1 MSLADAVT
9 KEQLV
14 MYARNHR
21 GSLINNFLMAGVFLA
36 GKYKMYGLPQGE
48 NALMTEIGILVF
60 CLMAFLRQHNIYREI
75 LETKFRD
82 AEIRGYL
89 FSICFTK
96 VMYLIPWL
104 LLLFWPLQGE
114 FFYDD
119 LLGYIFVICVV
130 ATYGSSS
137 APVPFLL
144 FFDIAI
150 PALVAAT
157 VVYFNWN
164 VQETRYAG
172 PAVLFFCVYVFSIGR
187 KMLASTRELIESK
200 KQASVSARRA
210 DEANKAKSSFLALM
224 SHEIRTPMTGIFGMV
239 DFLKD
244 TPLNAEQKDFVG
256 TISDCSKTLLNTLN
270 DVLDFSKVES
280 GKLDISAVNFDLHN
294 MLTNSGRVMRQTAED
309 KGLKLNLALAD
320 SVPRR
325 MRGDPHRLQQ
335 VIVNLLNNAVK
346 FTEKGEVTL
355 RAACS
360 DGRQPTLR
368 MEVQDTGI
376 GISKENMAKLF
387 NAFSQADNSI
397 ARRYGGSGLGLSIA
411 KKLVEL
417 MGGKIGAN
425 SEEGKGSTFFVE
437 LPYVSPVAGE
447 ADADAEH
454 TGPDSPPQKILVV
467 EDNAVSQRIVVKML
481 AQKGHSVTAVSNG
494 DDAIRA
500 VQETDFN
507 LVFMDVNMPGR
518 NGLDTT
524 RDIRALGGKLQRLPV
539 IGLTANIMEDF
550 VRKCYDA
557 GMNAHVPKPFS
568 PKSLYDAV
576 ALVAGTAKGDTAQAP
591 QEKKKSMRETLNML
605 RDGMGLDY
613 MRGMVASNLKE
624 AQRLLDVVESE
635 MQKGKLEKM
644 SDAAHD
650 LKSITGLIGMY
661 DTSALAAEIEA
672 DGLKGESRRLDGL
685 FEHLEDAFAR
695 DMREAERIAKTMPE
709 K

>member
-1 MSLADAVT
+1 M
-9 KEQLV
+9 

-21 GSLINNFLMAGVFLA
+21 GSLFNNFLMAGMFLA
-36 GKYKMYGLPQGE
+36 AKYKMYPPPADANGI
-48 NALMTEIGILVF
+48 MTEIGVLVF
-60 CLMAFLRQHNIYREI
+60 CALAFLRQHSMYREI

-82 AEIRGYL
+82 SEIRGYI

-96 VMYLIPWL
+96 LMYLVPWL

-114 FFYDD
+114 YFYDD

-144 FFDIAI
+144 TFDIAI
-150 PALVAAT
+150 PALMVGA
-157 VVYFNWN
+157 VVYLNWH

-172 PAVLFFCVYVFSIGR
+172 PAVLFFCIYVLSIGR
-187 KMLASTRELIESK
+187 KMLASTLQLIESK
-200 KQASVSARRA
+200 RQAGLNARRA
-210 DEANKAKSSFLALM
+210 DDANRAKSSFLALM

-309 KGLKLNLALAD
+309 KGLSLNLALAD
-320 SVPRR
+320 NVPKR

-346 FTEKGEVTL
+346 FTEKGEVVL
-355 RAACS
+355 RAACT
-360 DGRQPTLR
+360 DGKQPALR
-368 MEVQDTGI
+368 IEVQDSGI

-387 NAFSQADNSI
+387 SAFSQADNSI

-417 MGGKIGAN
+417 MGGKIGAT

-437 LPYVSPVAGE
+437 LPYVAPVAGE

-454 TGPDSPPQKILVV
+454 TGPDSPPQNILVV

-481 AQKGHSVTAVSNG
+481 TQKGHIVTAVGNG

-507 LVFMDVNMPGR
+507 MVFMDVNMPGR

-524 RDIRALGGKLQRLPV
+524 RAIRELGGKLQTLPI

-557 GMNAHVPKPFS
+557 GMIAHVPKPFS

-576 ALVAGTAKGDTAQAP
+576 ALVAGTSKGDTAKAP
-591 QEKKKSMRETLNML
+591 QEHKKSMRETLTML

-613 MRGMVASNLKE
+613 MRGMVASNVKE
-624 AQRLLDVVESE
+624 AERLMDVVDAE
-635 MQKGKLEKM
+635 MQKGKLDKM

-650 LKSITGLIGMY
+650 LKSITGLIGLY
-661 DTSALAAEIEA
+661 DASALAAEIEA
-672 DGLKGESRRLDGL
+672 DGLKAESKRLDGL
-685 FEHLEDAFAR
+685 IEHLEDALAR
-695 DMREAERIAKTMPE
+695 EMREVERIARTMLE

>member
-1 MSLADAVT
+1 
-9 KEQLV
+9 

-21 GSLINNFLMAGVFLA
+21 GSLVNNFLMAGVFLT
-36 GKYKMYGLPQGE
+36 GKYKMYGVPQE
-48 NALMTEIGILVF
+48 ANSILVEIGVLVF

-82 AEIRGYL
+82 SEIRGYI

-96 VMYLIPWL
+96 VMYLVPWL
-104 LLLFWPLQGE
+104 LLLFWPLQGQ

-119 LLGYIFVICVV
+119 LLGYIFIICVV

-150 PALVAAT
+150 PMGVAGL
-157 VVYFNWN
+157 VVYLNWN

-172 PAVLFFCVYVFSIGR
+172 PAVLFFCFYVFSIGR
-187 KMLASTRELIESK
+187 KMLASTLQLIESK
-200 KQASVSARRA
+200 KQAGLNARRA
-210 DEANKAKSSFLALM
+210 DDANRAKSSFLALM

-309 KGLKLNLALAD
+309 KGLKLNLAIAD
-320 SVPRR
+320 NVPKR

-335 VIVNLLNNAVK
+335 VIVNLLNNGVK
-346 FTEKGEVTL
+346 FTERGEVTL
-355 RAACS
+355 RATCS
-360 DGRQPTLR
+360 DGKQPSLR
-368 MEVQDTGI
+368 IEVQDTGI
-376 GISKENMAKLF
+376 GISKDNIAKLF
-387 NAFSQADNSI
+387 SAFSQADNSI

-417 MGGKIGAN
+417 MGGKIGVT
-425 SEEGKGSTFFVE
+425 SEEGKGSIFFVE
-437 LPYVSPVAGE
+437 LPYLAPVAGE
-447 ADADAEH
+447 PDADAEH
-454 TGPDSPPQKILVV
+454 TGPDSPPQNILVV

-481 AQKGHSVTAVSNG
+481 TQKGHTVTAVGTG
-494 DDAIRA
+494 DDALNA
-500 VQETDFN
+500 VQQNDFN
-507 LVFMDVNMPGR
+507 MVFMDVNMPGR

-524 RDIRALGGKLQRLPV
+524 RAIHALGGKLEKLPV

-557 GMNAHVPKPFS
+557 GMVAHVPKPFS

-576 ALVAGTAKGDTAQAP
+576 ALVSGSGKGETAKAP
-591 QEKKKSMRETLNML
+591 QEQKKSMRATLTML

-613 MRGMVASNLKE
+613 VQGMVASNLKE
-624 AQRLLDVVESE
+624 TARLMDIVDTE
-635 MQKGKLEKM
+635 MQKGKLDKM

-650 LKSITGLIGMY
+650 LKSITGLIGMHEA
-661 DTSALAAEIEA
+661 SALAAEVEA
-672 DGLKGESRRLDGL
+672 DGLKNESKRLDGL
-685 FEHLEDAFAR
+685 IEHLIDALER
-695 DMREAERIAKTMPE
+695 ESREAERIARTMPE

>member
-1 MSLADAVT
+1 M
-9 KEQLV
+9 

-21 GSLINNFLMAGVFLA
+21 GSLFNNFLMAGVFLA
-36 GKYKMYGLPQGE
+36 AKYKMYPARTDANGI
-48 NALMTEIGILVF
+48 MTEIGLLVF
-60 CLMAFLRQHNIYREI
+60 CALAFLRQHTIYREI

-82 AEIRGYL
+82 SEIRGYI
-89 FSICFTK
+89 FSLCFTK
-96 VMYLIPWL
+96 LMYLVPWL

-130 ATYGSSS
+130 STYGSSS

-144 FFDIAI
+144 TFDIAI
-150 PALVAAT
+150 PALMAGT
-157 VVYFNWN
+157 VVYLNWN
-164 VQETRYAG
+164 VQETKYAG
-172 PAVLFFCVYVFSIGR
+172 PAVLFFCVYVLSIGR
-187 KMLASTRELIESK
+187 KMLASTLQLIDSK
-200 KQASVSARRA
+200 RQASLNAKRA
-210 DEANKAKSSFLALM
+210 DDANRAKSSFLALM

-280 GKLDISAVNFDLHN
+280 GKLDISAVNFDLHG

-309 KGLKLNLALAD
+309 KGLNLNVEMGSA
-320 SVPRR
+320 VPQR

-335 VIVNLLNNAVK
+335 VVVNLLNNAVK

-355 RAACS
+355 RAVYTT
-360 DGRQPTLR
+360 GKQPSLR
-368 MEVQDTGI
+368 LEVQDTGI
-376 GISKENMAKLF
+376 GISRENMAKLF
-387 NAFSQADNSI
+387 SAFSQADNSI

-417 MGGKIGAN
+417 MGGKIGVN
-425 SEEGKGSTFFVE
+425 SDEGKGSTFFVE
-437 LPYVSPVAGE
+437 LPYVAPLAGE

-454 TGPDSPPQKILVV
+454 TGPESPPQNILVV
-467 EDNAVSQRIVVKML
+467 EDNPVSQRIVVKML
-481 AQKGHSVTAVSNG
+481 TQKGHKVTAVGNG
-494 DDAIRA
+494 DDAIAA
-500 VQETDFN
+500 VQQADFSM
-507 LVFMDVNMPGR
+507 VFMDVNMPGR

-524 RDIRALGGKLQRLPV
+524 RAIHALGGKLEKLPI

-557 GMNAHVPKPFS
+557 GMIAHVPKPFS

-576 ALVAGTAKGDTAQAP
+576 ALVAGTAKGDTARAP
-591 QEKKKSMRETLNML
+591 QENKKSMRETLTML
-605 RDGMGLDY
+605 RDGMGGDY
-613 MRGMVASNLKE
+613 MRDMVASNLKE
-624 AQRLLDVVESE
+624 AERLMDVVDAE
-635 MQKGKLEKM
+635 MKKGKLDKM

-661 DTSALAAEIEA
+661 EASALAAEVEA
-672 DGLKGESRRLDGL
+672 DGLKNDDKRLEGL
-685 FEHLEDAFAR
+685 LEHLEDALGR
-695 DMREAERIAKTMPE
+695 ESREAERIAKTMPD

>member
-1 MSLADAVT
+1 M
-9 KEQLV
+9 

-21 GSLINNFLMAGVFLA
+21 GSLFNNFLMAGMFLVA
-36 GKYKMYGLPQGE
+36 KYKMYPPPADANGI
-48 NALMTEIGILVF
+48 MTEIGVLVF
-60 CLMAFLRQHNIYREI
+60 CAMAFLRQHSMYREI

-82 AEIRGYL
+82 SEMRGYI

-96 VMYLIPWL
+96 LMYLVPWL

-114 FFYDD
+114 YFYDD

-144 FFDIAI
+144 TFDIAI
-150 PALVAAT
+150 PALMVGT
-157 VVYFNWN
+157 VVYLNWH

-172 PAVLFFCVYVFSIGR
+172 PAVLFFCIYVLSIGR
-187 KMLASTRELIESK
+187 KMLASTLQLIESK
-200 KQASVSARRA
+200 RQASLNARRA
-210 DEANKAKSSFLALM
+210 DDANRAKSSFLALM

-309 KGLKLNLALAD
+309 KGLRLNLALAD
-320 SVPRR
+320 NVPKR

-346 FTEKGEVTL
+346 FTEKGEVVL
-355 RAACS
+355 RAACT
-360 DGRQPTLR
+360 DGKQPALR
-368 MEVQDTGI
+368 IEVQDSGI
-376 GISKENMAKLF
+376 GISKENMTKLF
-387 NAFSQADNSI
+387 SAFSQADNSI

-417 MGGKIGAN
+417 MGGKIGAT
-425 SEEGKGSTFFVE
+425 SEEGKGSTFFVD
-437 LPYVSPVAGE
+437 LPYVAPVAGE
-447 ADADAEH
+447 ADADADH
-454 TGPDSPPQKILVV
+454 TGPDSPPQNILVV

-481 AQKGHSVTAVSNG
+481 TQKGHIVTAVGNG
-494 DDAIRA
+494 DDAIKA

-507 LVFMDVNMPGR
+507 MVFMDVNMPGR

-524 RDIRALGGKLQRLPV
+524 RAIRELGGKLETLPI

-557 GMNAHVPKPFS
+557 GMIAHVPKPFS

-576 ALVAGTAKGDTAQAP
+576 ALVAGTAKGDTAKAP
-591 QEKKKSMRETLNML
+591 QEHKKSMRETLTML

-613 MRGMVASNLKE
+613 MRSMVASNVKE
-624 AQRLLDVVESE
+624 AERLLDVVEAE
-635 MQKGKLEKM
+635 MQKGKLDKM

-650 LKSITGLIGMY
+650 LKSITGLIGLY
-661 DTSALAAEIEA
+661 ETSALAAQIEA
-672 DGLKGESRRLDGL
+672 DGLKNEAKRLDGL
-685 FEHLEDAFAR
+685 FEHLDDALAR
-695 DMREAERIAKTMPE
+695 ETREVERIAKTMLE

>member
-1 MSLADAVT
+1 
-9 KEQLV
+9 

-21 GSLINNFLMAGVFLA
+21 GSLVNNFLMAGVFLT
-36 GKYKMYGLPQGE
+36 GKYKMYGVPQE
-48 NALMTEIGILVF
+48 ANSILVEIGVLVF

-82 AEIRGYL
+82 SEIRGYI

-104 LLLFWPLQGE
+104 LLLFWPLQGQ

-150 PALVAAT
+150 PMAVAGL
-157 VVYFNWN
+157 VVYLNWN

-172 PAVLFFCVYVFSIGR
+172 PAVLFFCFYVFSIGR
-187 KMLASTRELIESK
+187 KMLASTLQLIESK
-200 KQASVSARRA
+200 KQAGLNARRA
-210 DEANKAKSSFLALM
+210 DDANRAKSSFLALM

-309 KGLKLNLALAD
+309 KGLKLNLAIAD
-320 SVPRR
+320 NVPKR

-335 VIVNLLNNAVK
+335 VIVNLLNNGVK
-346 FTEKGEVTL
+346 FTERGEVTL
-355 RAACS
+355 RATCS
-360 DGRQPTLR
+360 DGKQPSLR
-368 MEVQDTGI
+368 LEVQDTGI
-376 GISKENMAKLF
+376 GISKENIAKLF
-387 NAFSQADNSI
+387 SAFSQADNSI

-417 MGGKIGAN
+417 MGGKIGVT
-425 SEEGKGSTFFVE
+425 SEEGKGSIFFVE
-437 LPYVSPVAGE
+437 LPYLAPVAGE
-447 ADADAEH
+447 PDADAEH
-454 TGPDSPPQKILVV
+454 TGPDSPPQHILVV
-467 EDNAVSQRIVVKML
+467 EDNAISQRIVVKML
-481 AQKGHSVTAVSNG
+481 TQKGHTVTAVGTG
-494 DDAIRA
+494 DDALNA
-500 VQETDFN
+500 VQQNDFN
-507 LVFMDVNMPGR
+507 MVFMDVNMPGR

-524 RDIRALGGKLQRLPV
+524 RAIHALGGKLEKLPV

-557 GMNAHVPKPFS
+557 GMIAHVPKPFS

-576 ALVAGTAKGDTAQAP
+576 ALVSGSGKGETAKAP
-591 QEKKKSMRETLNML
+591 QEQKKSMRATLTML

-613 MRGMVASNLKE
+613 VQGMVASNLKE
-624 AQRLLDVVESE
+624 TARLMDIVDTE
-635 MQKGKLEKM
+635 MQKGKLDKM

-650 LKSITGLIGMY
+650 LKSITGLIGMHEA
-661 DTSALAAEIEA
+661 SALAAEVEA
-672 DGLKGESRRLDGL
+672 DGLKNESKRLDGL
-685 FEHLEDAFAR
+685 IEHLIDALER
-695 DMREAERIAKTMPE
+695 ESREAERIARTMPE

>member
-1 MSLADAVT
+1 
-9 KEQLV
+9 

-21 GSLINNFLMAGVFLA
+21 GSLVNNFLMAGVFLT
-36 GKYKMYGLPQGE
+36 GKHKMYGVPQE
-48 NALMTEIGILVF
+48 ANSILVEIGLLVF

-82 AEIRGYL
+82 SEIRGYI

-96 VMYLIPWL
+96 VMYLVPWL
-104 LLLFWPLQGE
+104 LLLFWPLQGQ

-150 PALVAAT
+150 PMAVAGL
-157 VVYFNWN
+157 VVYLNWN

-172 PAVLFFCVYVFSIGR
+172 PAVLFFCFYVFSIGR
-187 KMLASTRELIESK
+187 KMLASTLQLIESK
-200 KQASVSARRA
+200 KQAGLNARRA
-210 DEANKAKSSFLALM
+210 DDANRAKSSFLALM

-309 KGLKLNLALAD
+309 KGLKLNLAIAD
-320 SVPRR
+320 NVPKR

-335 VIVNLLNNAVK
+335 VIVNLLNNGVK
-346 FTEKGEVTL
+346 FTERGEVTL
-355 RAACS
+355 RATCS
-360 DGRQPTLR
+360 DGKQPSLR

-376 GISKENMAKLF
+376 GISKENIAKLF
-387 NAFSQADNSI
+387 SAFSQADNSI

-417 MGGKIGAN
+417 MGGKIGVT
-425 SEEGKGSTFFVE
+425 SEEGKGSIFFVE
-437 LPYVSPVAGE
+437 LPYLAPVAGE
-447 ADADAEH
+447 PDADAEH
-454 TGPDSPPQKILVV
+454 TGPDSPPQNILVV

-481 AQKGHSVTAVSNG
+481 TQKGHTVTAVGTG
-494 DDAIRA
+494 DDALNA
-500 VQETDFN
+500 VQQNDFN
-507 LVFMDVNMPGR
+507 MVFMDVNMPGR

-524 RDIRALGGKLQRLPV
+524 RAIHALGGKLEKLPV

-557 GMNAHVPKPFS
+557 GMIAHVPKPFS

-576 ALVAGTAKGDTAQAP
+576 ALVSGSGKGETAKAP
-591 QEKKKSMRETLNML
+591 QEQKKSMRATLTML

-613 MRGMVASNLKE
+613 VQGMVASNLKE
-624 AQRLLDVVESE
+624 TARLMDIVDTE
-635 MQKGKLEKM
+635 MQKGKLDKM

-650 LKSITGLIGMY
+650 LKSITGLIGMHEA
-661 DTSALAAEIEA
+661 SGLAAEVEA
-672 DGLKGESRRLDGL
+672 DGLKNESKRLDGL
-685 FEHLEDAFAR
+685 IEHLIDALER
-695 DMREAERIAKTMPE
+695 ESREAERIARTMPE

>member
-1 MSLADAVT
+1 
-9 KEQLV
+9 

-21 GSLINNFLMAGVFLA
+21 GSLVNNFLMAGVFLT
-36 GKYKMYGLPQGE
+36 GKYKMYGVPQE
-48 NALMTEIGILVF
+48 ANSILVEIGVLVF

-82 AEIRGYL
+82 SEIRGYI

-96 VMYLIPWL
+96 VMYLVPWL
-104 LLLFWPLQGE
+104 LLLFWPLQGQ

-150 PALVAAT
+150 PMAVAGL
-157 VVYFNWN
+157 VVYLNWN

-172 PAVLFFCVYVFSIGR
+172 PAVLFFCFYVFSIGR
-187 KMLASTRELIESK
+187 KMLASTLQLIESK
-200 KQASVSARRA
+200 KQAGLNARRA
-210 DEANKAKSSFLALM
+210 DDANRAKSSFLALM

-309 KGLKLNLALAD
+309 KGLKLNLAIAD
-320 SVPRR
+320 NVPKR

-335 VIVNLLNNAVK
+335 VIVNLLNNGVK
-346 FTEKGEVTL
+346 FTERGEVTL
-355 RAACS
+355 RATCS
-360 DGRQPTLR
+360 DGKQPSLR

-376 GISKENMAKLF
+376 GISKENIAKLF
-387 NAFSQADNSI
+387 SAFSQADNSI

-417 MGGKIGAN
+417 MGGKIGVT
-425 SEEGKGSTFFVE
+425 SEEGKGSIFFVE
-437 LPYVSPVAGE
+437 LPYLAPVAGE
-447 ADADAEH
+447 TDADAEH
-454 TGPDSPPQKILVV
+454 TGPDSPPQNILVV

-481 AQKGHSVTAVSNG
+481 TQKGHTVTAVGTG
-494 DDAIRA
+494 DDALNA
-500 VQETDFN
+500 VQKNDFN
-507 LVFMDVNMPGR
+507 MVFMDVNMPGR

-524 RDIRALGGKLQRLPV
+524 RAIHALGGKLEKLPV

-557 GMNAHVPKPFS
+557 GMIAHVPKPFS

-576 ALVAGTAKGDTAQAP
+576 ALVSGSGKGETAKAP
-591 QEKKKSMRETLNML
+591 QEQKKSMRATLTML

-613 MRGMVASNLKE
+613 VQGMVASNLKE
-624 AQRLLDVVESE
+624 TARLMDIVDTE
-635 MQKGKLEKM
+635 MQKGKLDKM

-661 DTSALAAEIEA
+661 EASSLAAEVEA
-672 DGLKGESRRLDGL
+672 DGLKNESKRLDGL
-685 FEHLEDAFAR
+685 IEHLIDAVER
-695 DMREAERIAKTMPE
+695 ESREAERIARTMPE

>member
-1 MSLADAVT
+1 
-9 KEQLV
+9 

-36 GKYKMYGLPQGE
+36 GKYKMYGPPQGE
-48 NALMTEIGILVF
+48 NGYLIEIGVLMF
-60 CLMAFLRQHNIYREI
+60 CLMSFLRQHNIYREI

-96 VMYLIPWL
+96 LMYLVPWL
-104 LLLFWPLQGE
+104 LLLFWPLQGQ

-150 PALVAAT
+150 PALVASA

-172 PAVLFFCVYVFSIGR
+172 PAVLFFCLYVFSIGR
-187 KMLASTRELIESK
+187 KMLASTKELIESK
-200 KQASVSARRA
+200 KQASLNARRA
-210 DEANKAKSSFLALM
+210 DDANRAKSSFLALM

-294 MLTNSGRVMRQTAED
+294 MLENSGRVMRQTAED
-309 KGLKLNLALAD
+309 KGLKLNVDIAAP
-320 SVPRR
+320 VPQR

-335 VIVNLLNNAVK
+335 VVVNLLNNAVK

-355 RAACS
+355 RAACPP
-360 DGRQPTLR
+360 GKQPSLR
-368 MEVQDTGI
+368 LEVQDTGI

-387 NAFSQADNSI
+387 SAFSQADNSI

-417 MGGKIGAN
+417 MGGRIGVN
-425 SEEGKGSTFFVE
+425 SDEGKGSTFFVE
-437 LPYVSPVAGE
+437 LPYVAPLAGE

-454 TGPDSPPQKILVV
+454 TGPESPPQNILVV
-467 EDNAVSQRIVVKML
+467 EDNPVSQRIVVKML
-481 AQKGHSVTAVSNG
+481 AQKGHKVTAVGNG
-494 DDAIRA
+494 DDAISA
-500 VQETDFN
+500 VQQAEFN
-507 LVFMDVNMPGR
+507 MVFMDVNMPGR

-524 RDIRALGGKLQRLPV
+524 RAIHALGGKLEKLPV

-557 GMNAHVPKPFS
+557 GMIAHVPKPFS

-576 ALVAGTAKGDTAQAP
+576 ALVAGTGKGDTAKAP
-591 QEKKKSMRETLNML
+591 QEKKKSMRETLVIL
-605 RDGMGLDY
+605 RDGMGGDY

-624 AQRLLDVVESE
+624 AERLMDVVAVE
-635 MQKGKLEKM
+635 MDKGKLDKM

-661 DTSALAAEIEA
+661 EASALAAEVEA
-672 DGLKGESRRLDGL
+672 DGLKNDATRLEGL
-685 FEHLEDAFAR
+685 LEHLEDALGR
-695 DMREAERIAKTMPE
+695 ESREAERIAKTMPE